1 MATTIYR
8 DIYVTSKGIPPKIPY
23 VQGTNLIG
31 ITFNMQD
38 FTIPSGATA
47 AVYVKKIS
55 GAEVYNTA
63 TVSTASNTVS
73 FTPTTQMVAEVG
85 EQPMQIQIVSGSA
98 VLVSFPIVLDVQENY
113 IDGTAVESTDEFT
126 VLTGLVTKATTAISS
141 ANSAATKANTAASSA
156 NTATSKAN
164 TAASSADTAA
174 SSANTAAAIATKS
187 ANMADNATTAALNA
201 TDAAEAAAS
210 KAEAAAGDFSNLT
223 EKTTPATTDEYIF
236 SDSGTLKKIKLTNLG
251 NYLLETFTQSTFA
264 TTAKNILGAIN
275 ELQTSLAT
283 AWSTINFHTEQLT
296 YGTGLVH
303 ETKSGSITVSNGTGN
318 ATVSLTKS
326 GYKAL
331 MVGELYTGS
340 TWYTCVSTDFNASSQ
355 TARFFIR
362 NVFDTSAS
370 GTVNISFVVLY
381 IKTA

>member
-1 MATTIYR
+1 MASISGKSVKSLSTKTDVTTTDVALVSNSSGTTIQKMTFATLTAKILNSLGYSSLNT
-8 DIYVTSKGIPPKIPY
+8 TSKTI
-23 VQGTNLIG
+23 IG
-31 ITFNMQD
+31 AINE
-38 FTIPSGATA
+38 IKEPL
-47 AVYVKKIS
+47 
-55 GAEVYNTA
+55 
-63 TVSTASNTVS
+63 ST
-73 FTPTTQMVAEVG
+73 
-85 EQPMQIQIVSGSA
+85 
-98 VLVSFPIVLDVQENY
+98 L
-113 IDGTAVESTDEFT
+113 ESSVNEAIE
-126 VLTGLVTKATTAISS
+126 KA
-141 ANSAATKANTAASSA
+141 
-156 NTATSKAN
+156 
-164 TAASSADTAA
+164 D
-174 SSANTAAAIATKS
+174 
-187 ANMADNATTAALNA
+187 
-201 TDAAEAAAS
+201 AAAS

-340 TWYTCVSTDFNASSQ
+340 TWYTCVSTDFNISSQ

-362 NVFDTSAS
+362 NAFDTSAS

-381 IKTA
+381 IKTS